1 MDSHVDGGQCFNRRP
16 VETQSSEGG
25 RQRCGTKPP
34 DLNHLSR
41 WNFTTTYDEP
51 VTRPQAGR
59 RWYRDLN
66 CFGWLEV
73 EAV

>member
-1 MDSHVDGGQCFNRRP
+1 MDRHVDGDQCFDGRP
-16 VETQSSEGG
+16 METQSSEGG
-25 RQRCGTKPP
+25 WERSGRKPP

-41 WNFTTTYDEP
+41 WNFTATYDES

-66 CFGWLEV
+66 WIGWLEV